1 MLQPDQQ
8 TFIDATLRPFFDQWR
23 RRTLR
28 IREASWYRVRSLMA
42 KQPFYVTPRQVAAAR
57 LMVKR
62 SAINGRPVSEAVLAV
77 SKASISADDLRSAE
91 SSPSS

>member
-1 MLQPDQQ
+1 
-8 TFIDATLRPFFDQWR
+8 
-23 RRTLR
+23 
-28 IREASWYRVRSLMA
+28 MA

-62 SAINGRPVSEAVLAV
+62 SAINGRPVSKAVLAV
-77 SKASISADDLRSAE
+77 SRASISADDLRSAE